1 MRPLVDRPRTDRRRQ
16 GIALLKW
23 MAGLVVLLFLV
34 RSFWKAYREALAR
47 DPSFSLDSIEPLW
60 LLWAGVLYF
69 LALLPMGAYWR
80 HLNVKLG
87 QTAPMGQTFRAY
99 MIGHLGKY
107 VPGKAMAVVLRTALM
122 KGPGTDATL
131 VAVSVFIETLTMMAV
146 GAGLAAAL
154 IAWQF
159 ADRQLLLWAAMG
171 MMVVAGIPTW
181 PPLVRWAAGRLIP
194 SGRRE
199 ELSAALR
206 GYTVRVMLVGWLL
219 EWIGWSIMGFSLWSV
234 LRALPLPQELNTAT
248 ELWPRLT
255 ASVSLSMVAGFAS
268 LLPGGLGVREMVLDE
283 FLQGPFGP
291 VFAPLSAI
299 LLRVIWMLTELAAS
313 IILYIGS
320 RVRRSLAE
328 GAGGS
333 R

>member
-1 MRPLVDRPRTDRRRQ
+1 MVKRQHVTRPLADRRRQ
-16 GIALLKW
+16 WIALLKW
-23 MAGLVVLLFLV
+23 LAGIVVLLFLV

-47 DPSFSLDSIEPLW
+47 DPSFSLESIRLEW
-60 LLWAGVLYF
+60 LGLAGLLYF
-69 LALLPMGAYWR
+69 LALIPMGAYWR
-80 HLNVKLG
+80 HLNLRLG
-87 QTAPMGQTFRAY
+87 QRAPVGQTFRAY

-122 KGPGTDATL
+122 KGPQTDATL

-159 ADRQLLLWAAMG
+159 ADRQVLLWTALG
-171 MMVVAGIPTW
+171 MMVIAGIPTW
-181 PPLVRWAAGRLIP
+181 PPLVRLAANRLIP
-194 SGRRE
+194 AGRKE
-199 ELSAALR
+199 ELALALG
-206 GYTVRVMLVGWLL
+206 GYTLRVMLVGWIL
-219 EWIGWSIMGFSLWSV
+219 ELIGWSIMGFSLWSV
-234 LRALPLPQELNTAT
+234 LRALPLPQELNTAS

-255 ASVSLSMVAGFAS
+255 ASVSLSMVAGFVS

-299 LLRVIWMLTELAAS
+299 LLRLIWMLTELAAS

-320 RVRRSLAE
+320 RFRRSIAE
-328 GAGGS
+328 DAG
-333 R
+333 